1 MTKIAYVAYYFFD
14 EDGVASLRSR
24 VLTEMLE
31 DRGND
36 LEVITKKTFG
46 EKALKSKILW
56 GFQVFKHLM
65 TADYDKLFVSCGP
78 FWHLRFILLAC
89 ILRKKKFIVDI
100 RDPWSANLKRG
111 FGGTKAKASNLVIK
125 RAEFWER
132 LMYKYSEQIWTVTEG
147 MKESHKEV
155 VGNTEKFTIVING
168 HDINV
173 EEIAQ
178 YQKELPDND
187 VTTYVCMGK
196 FVEYGEEKAERA
208 LKKLRDVN
216 IQEDKKFV
224 LEFIGCNEEKIRPI
238 ISRLDMEEY
247 VRFIPRMPYHEAITR
262 ASKAD
267 IGFCIIRDE
276 DIEHGTKTFDYLGL
290 GLPIFDCFKEG
301 SHFQKFFEPY
311 LTLTEKKRI
320 PIETRQRFYRR
331 NIFKP
336 YLNEIEK

>member
-1 MTKIAYVAYYFFD
+1 MNKLAYVAYYFYD

-31 DRGND
+31 DRGNQLD
-36 LEVITKKTFG
+36 IITKKSFG
-46 EKALKSKILW
+46 EKALKSKIFW
-56 GFQVFKHLM
+56 GLKAFKYLM

-78 FWHLRFILLAC
+78 FWHLRFIVLAC

-111 FGGTKAKASNLVIK
+111 FGGTKPKASKFVIK

-132 LMYKYSEQIWTVTEG
+132 LIYKHSEEIWTVTEG

-155 VGNTEKFTIVING
+155 VGDTEKFTVVING

-173 EEIAQ
+173 KKVALKQ
-178 YQKELPDND
+178 TQQPAND

-208 LKKLRDVN
+208 LKKLKDVN
-216 IQEDKKFV
+216 DRKGQPYL

-238 ISRLDMEEY
+238 ISKLDMENH
-247 VRFIPRMPYHEAITR
+247 VQFIPRMPYHEAISR
-262 ASKAD
+262 ASQAD

-290 GLPIFDCFKEG
+290 GLPIFDCFTQG
-301 SHFQKFFEPY
+301 SHFHQFFEPY
-311 LTLTEKKRI
+311 LTLTERKEI
-320 PIETRQRFYRR
+320 PIETREKFYRR

-336 YLNEIEK
+336 YLKEIEK

>member
-1 MTKIAYVAYYFFD
+1 MKKIAYVAYYFFD

-24 VLTEMLE
+24 VLTDMLE
-31 DRGND
+31 NRGNHLD
-36 LEVITKKTFG
+36 IITKKTFG

-56 GFQVFKHLM
+56 GLKAFKYLM

-78 FWHLRFILLAC
+78 FWHLRFIILAC
-89 ILRKKKFIVDI
+89 ILRKKKFMVDI

-111 FGGTKAKASNLVIK
+111 FGGTKPKASKFVIK

-132 LMYKYSEQIWTVTEG
+132 LIYKYSEGIWTVTDG

-155 VGNTEKFTIVING
+155 VGDTDKFTVVING

-173 EEIAQ
+173 EEVAETQ
-178 YQKELPDND
+178 NQLSVSP

-196 FVEYGEEKAERA
+196 FVEYGVEKAEKA
-208 LKKLRDVN
+208 LKKLKDVN
-216 IQEDKKFV
+216 NQAGKQFL

-238 ISRLDMEEY
+238 ISKLNMEDH
-247 VRFIPRMPYHEAITR
+247 VRFIPRMPYHEAIAR

-276 DIEHGTKTFDYLGL
+276 DIEHGTKTFDYIGL
-290 GLPIFDCFKEG
+290 GLPIFDCFKQG
-301 SHFQKFFEPY
+301 SHFHQFFEPY
-311 LTLTEKKRI
+311 LTLTERKEI
-320 PIETRQRFYRR
+320 SIETRKKFYRR
-331 NIFKP
+331 NIFLP
-336 YLNEIEK
+336 YLKEIEK